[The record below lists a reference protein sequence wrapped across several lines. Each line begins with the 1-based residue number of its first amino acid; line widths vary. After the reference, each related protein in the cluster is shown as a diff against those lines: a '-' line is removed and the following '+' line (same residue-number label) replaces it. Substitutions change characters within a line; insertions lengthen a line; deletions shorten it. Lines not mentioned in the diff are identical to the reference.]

1 MAACWVLA
9 SDKFWFSSVFK
20 KKKSHSKIRTLP
32 SSPDSWL
39 LWPHGAAFPYGV
51 TARSQAASFRG
62 SKRSLGSRPLWPSL
76 TWHRHKHL
84 NPVFFTHL
92 PYLPGPCTHLRF
104 YSMKLKDHFGPE
116 EDTGIIMQ
124 RPKLLYFRYI
134 FDTWERIF
142 IISLITYL
150 LHVILSSVLYFQEF
164 S

>member
-1 MAACWVLA
+1 MEWSRGHKMAACWVLA

-20 KKKSHSKIRTLP
+20 KKKKKSHSKIRTLH

-104 YSMKLKDHFGPE
+104 YSMKLKDRSYFIFQLAAYFG
-116 EDTGIIMQ
+116 TFTVQ
-124 RPKLLYFRYI
+124 LLKGETLVNIQVKQKPFMI
-134 FDTWERIF
+134 TWVTNF
-142 IISLITYL
+142 
-150 LHVILSSVLYFQEF
+150 
-164 S
+164 